1 MTWIQDLA
9 QDIGYGART
18 LRKNP
23 GFTAVA
29 VVTLA
34 LGIGANT
41 AIFSVVEAVLLR
53 PLPFKDPSRLLV
65 LTEYNPG
72 KAEMTGVP
80 FPDYIEWKNQ
90 NRVFEETAAYFHI
103 NASND
108 MVLGGTG
115 SAERVQFSIVTNSFF
130 SILGVQPARGRG
142 FLAVEEQPGGP
153 KVFLSSDALWR
164 RSFGADPAA
173 IGKAFLLDGESYT
186 LAGVMPHGFQF
197 PLGRDIWVPTG
208 VLGERGI
215 HDRISHPYRVLGR
228 LPPGVTPKQAQAE
241 MDRIA
246 GQLAQTYP
254 VTNAN
259 WRVRIRP
266 LLDEFVGNVRT
277 SLWVLLGAVTFI
289 LLIACTNT
297 VNLMLARASAREQ
310 EFAIRASLGAA
321 RGRLVRQ
328 SLTES
333 LLIVAL
339 SIIVAL
345 PLASWGLDAIVS
357 MTSIQI
363 PRMEPFRLS
372 APVLAFTA
380 LLAAVTTVLVGVAPA
395 LQFSAGSF
403 QESLREGQRGATH
416 GMRSRRL
423 RNAIVVSEVALALL
437 LLCGAGLM
445 LKSFVQMSRVD
456 PGFNTEHL
464 VTMKIALPDT
474 QYRKAEQTVAFLD
487 RLLERLGSLPGVKAA
502 ATSTLPMSG
511 ESNWNSFNIA
521 GRPFVDSSRAPA
533 AEWRGI
539 STNYFQTM
547 GIPLLRGR
555 EFRDGDP
562 QEASHSVIV
571 NEAMAK
577 QFWPGGDAIGR
588 HLLSVTG
595 PPRDRE
601 IIGIVANV
609 RSFGLDTES
618 KPEFYQPYGAWW
630 YMNVVLRTT
639 QNPALIIPAARREI
653 AALDKGVPVYQVA
666 TMDQL
671 LSRSAAP
678 HRFNLFLLGLFAA
691 LALILAAVG
700 IHGLLAFG
708 VGRRRQEIGIR
719 MALGARP
726 ENILRLIVWQGMKQV
741 LIGVVLGVAASLVL
755 TRFMSGLLYG
765 VSSTDPLTFGG
776 VAILLSLVAL
786 VACYIPARRA
796 MRVDPMVALR
806 AE

>member
-1 MTWIQDLA
+1 MKWIRDFG

-23 GFTAVA
+23 GFSTVA
-29 VVTLA
+29 VLTLA
-34 LGIGANT
+34 LGIGANA

-53 PLPFKDPSRLLV
+53 PLPFKDPSRLVV

-72 KAEMTGVP
+72 KVEMTGVP
-80 FPDYIEWKNQ
+80 YPDYVEWRNQ
-90 NRVFEETAAYFHI
+90 NRVFSETAAYFHI

-130 SILGVQPARGRG
+130 SILGVQPVRGRG
-142 FLAVEEQPGGP
+142 FLAAEEQPGGG
-153 KVFLSSDALWR
+153 KVFLASDALWR

-173 IGKAFLLDGESYT
+173 VGKTFLLDGESYT
-186 LAGVMPHGFQF
+186 LAGVMPTGFQF
-197 PLGRDIWVPTG
+197 PLGRDVWVPVG
-208 VLGERGI
+208 VLGARGI

-228 LPPGVTPKQAQAE
+228 LRPGVAPQQVQAE

-246 GQLAQTYP
+246 GQLARAYP

-266 LLDEFVGNVRT
+266 LLDEFVGNART

-297 VNLMLARASAREQ
+297 ANLMLARASARER
-310 EFAIRASLGAA
+310 EFAIRTSLGAA
-321 RGRLVRQ
+321 RGRLLRQ

-333 LLIVAL
+333 LLIVVL
-339 SIIVAL
+339 SVVVAL
-345 PLASWGLDAIVS
+345 PLASWGLAAIVS

-372 APVLAFTA
+372 GPVLAFGT
-380 LLAAVTTVLVGVAPA
+380 LLAGVTTVLVGLAPA
-395 LQFSAGSF
+395 LQVSALSF
-403 QESLREGQRGATH
+403 QESLRT
-416 GMRSRRL
+416 RSQRL
-423 RNAIVVSEVALALL
+423 RNAFVVSEVALALL

-445 LKSFVQMSRVD
+445 LKSFVRMSNVD
-456 PGFNTEHL
+456 PGFNTDHL
-464 VTMKIALPDT
+464 ITMKIALPDA
-474 QYRKAEQTVAFLD
+474 QYTKADQTVAFLD
-487 RLLERLGSLPGVKAA
+487 RLLQRIGSLPGVKSAA

-511 ESNWNSFNIA
+511 ESNWGSFNIA
-521 GRPFVDSSRAPA
+521 GRPVMDASRAPA
-533 AEWRGI
+533 AEGRWV
-539 STNYFQTM
+539 SANYFRTM

-562 QEASHSVIV
+562 QEAQHSVIV
-571 NEAMAK
+571 NEALAK
-577 QFWPGGDAIGR
+577 QFWPAGDAIGQ

-595 PPRDRE
+595 PLRDRE
-601 IIGIVANV
+601 IIGVV
-609 RSFGLDTES
+609 GDVKGFGLDAES
-618 KPEFYQPYGAWW
+618 KPEFYQPYRAWW
-630 YMNVVLRTT
+630 YMNVVLRTA
-639 QNPALIIPAARREI
+639 QNPAATVPAVRREV
-653 AALDKGVPVYQVA
+653 AALDTGVPVYQIA

-671 LSRSAAP
+671 LARSVTP

-691 LALILAAVG
+691 LALVLAAVG

-708 VGRRRQEIGIR
+708 VGRRRHEIGVR

-726 ENILRLIVWQGMKQV
+726 ENILRLIIWQGMRLV
-741 LIGVVLGVAASLVL
+741 LIGLALGVAASLVL
-755 TRFMSGLLYG
+755 TRLMSGLLYG
-765 VSSTDPLTFGG
+765 VSSTDPMTFGG
-776 VAILLSLVAL
+776 VAILLALVAL
-786 VACYIPARRA
+786 AACYVPARRA
-796 MRVDPMVALR
+796 MRVDPMASLR

>member
-1 MTWIQDLA
+1 MNWIRDLR

-23 GFTAVA
+23 GFTKVA
-29 VVTLA
+29 VLTLA

-53 PLPFKDPSRLLV
+53 PLPFKDPSQLVV

-72 KAEMTGVP
+72 KVEMTGVP
-80 FPDYIEWKNQ
+80 YPDYVEWRNQ

-115 SAERVQFSIVTNSFF
+115 SVERVQFSIVTNSFF

-142 FLAVEEQPGGP
+142 FLAAEEQPGGG
-153 KVFLSSDALWR
+153 KVFLASDALWR

-173 IGKAFLLDGESYT
+173 VGRTFLLDGESYT
-186 LAGVMPHGFQF
+186 LAGVMPAGFQF
-197 PLGRDIWVPTG
+197 PLGRDVWVPIG

-215 HDRISHPYRVLGR
+215 HDRVSHPYRVLGR
-228 LPPGVTPKQAQAE
+228 LRQGVVPQNVQAE

-246 GQLAQTYP
+246 KQLARTYP

-266 LLDEFVGNVRT
+266 LLDEFVGNART
-277 SLWVLLGAVTFI
+277 SLWVLLVAVTFI

-297 VNLMLARASAREQ
+297 ANLMLARAAARER
-310 EFAIRASLGAA
+310 EFAIRISLGAA
-321 RGRLVRQ
+321 RGRLLRQ

-339 SIIVAL
+339 SVVVAL
-345 PLASWGLDAIVS
+345 PLASCGLAALVS

-372 APVLAFTA
+372 GPILGFAT
-380 LLAAVTTVLVGVAPA
+380 LLAGVTTVLVGLAPA
-395 LQFSAGSF
+395 LQVSALSF
-403 QESLREGQRGATH
+403 QESLRT
-416 GMRSRRL
+416 RSQRL
-423 RNAIVVSEVALALL
+423 RNAFVVSEVALALL

-445 LKSFVQMSRVD
+445 LKSFVRMSNVD
-456 PGFNTEHL
+456 PGFNTDHL
-464 VTMKIALPDT
+464 ITMKIALPDA
-474 QYRKAEQTVAFLD
+474 QYTKADQTVAFLD
-487 RLLERLGSLPGVKAA
+487 RLLQRLGSLPGVKSAA

-511 ESNWNSFNIA
+511 ESNWGSFNIA
-521 GRPFVDSSRAPA
+521 GRSVMDASRAPA
-533 AEWRGI
+533 AEGRWV
-539 STNYFQTM
+539 SANYFRTM

-555 EFRDGDP
+555 EFREGDP
-562 QEASHSVIV
+562 LEAQHSVIV
-571 NEAMAK
+571 NEVMAK
-577 QFWPGGDAIGR
+577 RFWPGGDAIGQ

-595 PPRDRE
+595 PLRDRE
-601 IIGIVANV
+601 VIGVVGDV
-609 RSFGLDTES
+609 RSFGLDAES
-618 KPEFYQPYGAWW
+618 KPEFYQPYRAWW
-630 YMNVVLRTT
+630 YMNVVLRTA
-639 QNPALIIPAARREI
+639 QNPAAIVPAVRGEV
-653 AALDKGVPVYQVA
+653 AALDKGVPVYQIA
-666 TMDQL
+666 SMDQL
-671 LSRSAAP
+671 LVRSVTP
-678 HRFNLFLLGLFAA
+678 HRFNLFLLVLFAA
-691 LALILAAVG
+691 LALVLAAVG

-708 VGRRRQEIGIR
+708 VGRRRHEIGIR

-726 ENILRLIVWQGMKQV
+726 GNIVRLIVWQGMRLV
-741 LIGVVLGVAASLVL
+741 LIGLVLGVAASLAL
-755 TRFMSGLLYG
+755 TRLMAGLLYG
-765 VSSTDPLTFGG
+765 VSSADPVTFCS
-776 VAILLSLVAL
+776 VAALLLLVAMA
-786 VACYIPARRA
+786 ACYVPARRA
-796 MRVDPMVALR
+796 MRVNPMVSLR